1 MSIDRL
7 NSMNSHEL
15 KAVQSRV
22 AKSSLSEDDKSIV
35 DSVLAQ
41 MIELKSLVEKSTN
54 ENGEKTVL
62 ASLPFGLDIVK

>member
-7 NSMNSHEL
+7 NSMNSDEL